1 MSSLFGQEIPK
12 HNQPT
17 LFGAFQTKTEN
28 EEQKTNITSSL
39 FNNDN
44 DKPSLFGNMFNQ
56 NGNNEQKDNQESKV
70 QNILFG
76 SNPKKNLFESSK
88 KNEDNKGSNN
98 HINSNQG
105 GLFKFDSLGSANKKE
120 KNEGDSN
127 LFKSPGDK
135 KDISKNL
142 FQYDNKGINFGI
154 KKETQIKNEN
164 EIKKKEEEDILK
176 PNNNSITFGK
186 KEENK
191 ITAKTNLFEKPESK
205 NPGIDPIPK
214 NEKINFVSPKISNK
228 NTISTNQ
235 TSNNKLTSTKRI
247 EDDDQVQ
254 KALENLYVSDILLP
268 SPFSYSMS
276 YVLKKEKNEK
286 NKISIKKK
294 SKTID
299 FQFFVEIKDMPNK
312 NYEGCIMIC
321 KSDES
326 MSKLMKQ
333 AHLFIKK
340 KYKMTK
346 ELNDFDI
353 SLMKNGYELPI
364 NDNEFIGDYV
374 KNNDKIIIYL
384 VHKSSEQKE
393 EKQIYK
399 CNNININKEE
409 TKEIKKVLKNVQEEE
424 EEEEIINNK
433 NVIEEKEKLSLSQN
447 IKNNNQKKDLIKD
460 QEEQILCPT
469 NKLPILKREG
479 YFMNPDEYTISRMT
493 LKEIKNVENFCLF
506 NENGKIEFEG
516 KVSLYGANLDKLF
529 NIEHEF
535 IEYEKGEW
543 CHSPRGQNFN
553 VPAVITFYN
562 VQSNIDT
569 SNDNEKKMFIEM
581 LKIKCQKYLNAKFIS
596 YDFNEGTLIYKIPYF
611 Y

>member
-1 MSSLFGQEIPK
+1 MSSSIFGQEISK
-12 HNQPT
+12 QNQPT
-17 LFGAFQTKTEN
+17 LFGAFQAKTDN
-28 EEQKTNITSSL
+28 EEQKTNISSSL
-39 FNNDN
+39 FNNE
-44 DKPSLFGNMFNQ
+44 KPSLFGSMFNP
-56 NGNNEQKDNQESKV
+56 NGNNEQTSNQESKV
-70 QNILFG
+70 QNTLFG
-76 SNPKKNLFESSK
+76 SNPKKNLFESSN
-88 KNEDNKGSNN
+88 KNDDNEGSNN
-98 HINSNQG
+98 PINSNQG
-105 GLFKFDSLGSANKKE
+105 GLFKFDLSGSAYKKG

-142 FQYDNKGINFGI
+142 FQNDNKGINLGI

-164 EIKKKEEEDILK
+164 EIKKKEEETISK

-186 KEENK
+186 KEESK
-191 ITAKTNLFEKPESK
+191 ITTKTNLFEKSIRK
-205 NPGIDPIPK
+205 NTGIDPIPK
-214 NEKINFVSPKISNK
+214 NEKNNFISPKISNK

-235 TSNNKLTSTKRI
+235 TSNKLTSTKRI

-254 KALENLYVSDILLP
+254 KALQNLYVSDILLP

-276 YVLKKEKNEK
+276 YVLKKEKDEK

-312 NYEGCIMIC
+312 NYEGCNMIC

-333 AHLFIKK
+333 AHLFMKK

-364 NDNEFIGDYV
+364 NDDEFIGDYV

-393 EKQIYK
+393 EKQLYRSD
-399 CNNININKEE
+399 NININKEE
-409 TKEIKKVLKNVQEEE
+409 NKEIKKVRDNVQEEE
-424 EEEEIINNK
+424 EEEEDEIINN
-433 NVIEEKEKLSLSQN
+433 NIIEEKEKLSLSQN
-447 IKNNNQKKDLIKD
+447 IKNNNQKKELVKD
-460 QEEQILCPT
+460 PEEEILCPT

-493 LKEIKNVENFCLF
+493 LKEIKNVENFSLF

-596 YDFNEGTLIYKIPYF
+596 YDFDEGTLIYKIPYF

>member
-1 MSSLFGQEIPK
+1 MSSSIFGQEISK
-12 HNQPT
+12 QNQPT

-28 EEQKTNITSSL
+28 EEQKTNISSSL
-39 FNNDN
+39 FNNE
-44 DKPSLFGNMFNQ
+44 KPSSFGNMFNQ
-56 NGNNEQKDNQESKV
+56 NGNNEQKDSQENKA
-70 QNILFG
+70 QNSLFG
-76 SNPKKNLFESSK
+76 SNPKKNLFESSS
-88 KNEDNKGSNN
+88 KNNDNEGSNN
-98 HINSNQG
+98 PINSNQG
-105 GLFKFDSLGSANKKE
+105 GLFKFDLLGSANKKG

-135 KDISKNL
+135 KEISKNL
-142 FQYDNKGINFGI
+142 FQNDNKGINFGI
-154 KKETQIKNEN
+154 KKETQIKNEK
-164 EIKKKEEEDILK
+164 EIKKKEEETVSK

-191 ITAKTNLFEKPESK
+191 INTKTNLFGKPESK

-214 NEKINFVSPKISNK
+214 NEKNNFISPKISNK

-235 TSNNKLTSTKRI
+235 TSNKLTSTKRI

-254 KALENLYVSDILLP
+254 KALQNLYVSDILLP

-286 NKISIKKK
+286 NKINIKKK

-312 NYEGCIMIC
+312 NYEGCNMIC

-333 AHLFIKK
+333 AHLFMKK

-353 SLMKNGYELPI
+353 SLMKNDYELPI
-364 NDNEFIGDYV
+364 NDDEFIGDYV

-393 EKQIYK
+393 EKQLYRSD
-399 CNNININKEE
+399 NININKEE
-409 TKEIKKVLKNVQEEE
+409 NKEIKKVRDNVQEEE
-424 EEEEIINNK
+424 EEEEDEIINN
-433 NVIEEKEKLSLSQN
+433 NIIEEKEKLSLSKN
-447 IKNNNQKKDLIKD
+447 IKDNNQKKELAKD
-460 QEEQILCPT
+460 PEEEILCPT

-493 LKEIKNVENFCLF
+493 LKEIKNVENFSLF

-535 IEYEKGEW
+535 IVYEKGEW

-596 YDFNEGTLIYKIPYF
+596 YDFDEGTLIYKIPYF

>member
-1 MSSLFGQEIPK
+1 MSSSIFGQEISK
-12 HNQPT
+12 QNQPT
-17 LFGAFQTKTEN
+17 LFGAFQTKTDN
-28 EEQKTNITSSL
+28 EEQKTNISSSL
-39 FNNDN
+39 FNNE
-44 DKPSLFGNMFNQ
+44 KPSSFGNMFNQ
-56 NGNNEQKDNQESKV
+56 NGNNEQKSNQESKA
-70 QNILFG
+70 QNSLFG
-76 SNPKKNLFESSK
+76 SNPKKNLFESSN
-88 KNEDNKGSNN
+88 KNDDNEGSNN
-98 HINSNQG
+98 PINSNQG
-105 GLFKFDSLGSANKKE
+105 GLFKFDLSGSANKKE

-135 KDISKNL
+135 KEISKNL
-142 FQYDNKGINFGI
+142 FQDDNKGINFGI

-164 EIKKKEEEDILK
+164 EIKKKEEETISK

-191 ITAKTNLFEKPESK
+191 ITTKTNLFGKPESK

-214 NEKINFVSPKISNK
+214 NEKNNFISPKISNK

-254 KALENLYVSDILLP
+254 KALQNLYVSDILLP

-312 NYEGCIMIC
+312 NYEGCNMIC

-333 AHLFIKK
+333 AHLFMKK

-364 NDNEFIGDYV
+364 NDHEFIGDYV

-393 EKQIYK
+393 EKQLYRSD
-399 CNNININKEE
+399 NININKEE
-409 TKEIKKVLKNVQEEE
+409 NKEIKKVRDNAQEEE
-424 EEEEIINNK
+424 EEEEEDEIINN
-433 NVIEEKEKLSLSQN
+433 NIIEEKEKLSLSQN
-447 IKNNNQKKDLIKD
+447 IKNNNQKK
-460 QEEQILCPT
+460 
-469 NKLPILKREG
+469 N
-479 YFMNPDEYTISRMT
+479 
-493 LKEIKNVENFCLF
+493 
-506 NENGKIEFEG
+506 
-516 KVSLYGANLDKLF
+516 
-529 NIEHEF
+529 
-535 IEYEKGEW
+535 
-543 CHSPRGQNFN
+543 
-553 VPAVITFYN
+553 
-562 VQSNIDT
+562 
-569 SNDNEKKMFIEM
+569 
-581 LKIKCQKYLNAKFIS
+581 
-596 YDFNEGTLIYKIPYF
+596 
-611 Y
+611 

>member
-1 MSSLFGQEIPK
+1 MSSSIFGQEISK
-12 HNQPT
+12 QNQPT

-28 EEQKTNITSSL
+28 EEQKTNISSSL
-39 FNNDN
+39 FNNE
-44 DKPSLFGNMFNQ
+44 KPSLFGSMFNP
-56 NGNNEQKDNQESKV
+56 NGNNEQKSNQESKV
-70 QNILFG
+70 QNTLFG
-76 SNPKKNLFESSK
+76 SNPKKNLFESSN
-88 KNEDNKGSNN
+88 KNDDNEGSNN
-98 HINSNQG
+98 PINSNQG
-105 GLFKFDSLGSANKKE
+105 GLFKFDLSGSANKKE

-135 KDISKNL
+135 KEISKNL
-142 FQYDNKGINFGI
+142 FQNDNKGINFGI

-164 EIKKKEEEDILK
+164 EIKKKEEETISK

-191 ITAKTNLFEKPESK
+191 ITTKTNLFGKPESK

-214 NEKINFVSPKISNK
+214 NEKNNFISPKISNK

-235 TSNNKLTSTKRI
+235 TSNKLTSTKRI

-254 KALENLYVSDILLP
+254 KALQNLYVSDILLP

-312 NYEGCIMIC
+312 NYEGCNMIC

-333 AHLFIKK
+333 AHLFMKK

-364 NDNEFIGDYV
+364 NDDEFIGDYV

-393 EKQIYK
+393 EKQLYRSD
-399 CNNININKEE
+399 NININKEE
-409 TKEIKKVLKNVQEEE
+409 NKEIKKVRDNVQEEE
-424 EEEEIINNK
+424 EEEEDEIINN
-433 NVIEEKEKLSLSQN
+433 NIIEEKEKLSLSQN
-447 IKNNNQKKDLIKD
+447 IKNNNQKKELVKD
-460 QEEQILCPT
+460 PEEEILCPT

-493 LKEIKNVENFCLF
+493 LKEIKNVENFSLF

-581 LKIKCQKYLNAKFIS
+581 IKIKCQKYLNAKFIS
-596 YDFNEGTLIYKIPYF
+596 YDFDEGTLIYKIPYF

>member
-1 MSSLFGQEIPK
+1 MSSSIFAQEISK
-12 HNQPT
+12 QNQPT

-28 EEQKTNITSSL
+28 EEQKTNISSSL
-39 FNNDN
+39 FNND
-44 DKPSLFGNMFNQ
+44 KPNLFGSMFNP
-56 NGNNEQKDNQESKV
+56 NGNNEQKSNQESKV
-70 QNILFG
+70 QNTLFG
-76 SNPKKNLFESSK
+76 SNPKKNLFESSN
-88 KNEDNKGSNN
+88 KNDDNEGSNN
-98 HINSNQG
+98 PINSNQG
-105 GLFKFDSLGSANKKE
+105 GLFKFDLLGSANKKG

-135 KDISKNL
+135 KEISKNL
-142 FQYDNKGINFGI
+142 FQNDNKGINLGI

-164 EIKKKEEEDILK
+164 EIKKKEVETISK

-191 ITAKTNLFEKPESK
+191 ITTKTNLFGKPESK

-214 NEKINFVSPKISNK
+214 NEKNNFISPKISNK

-235 TSNNKLTSTKRI
+235 TSNKLTSTKRI

-254 KALENLYVSDILLP
+254 KALQNLYVSDILLP

-286 NKISIKKK
+286 NKINIKKK

-312 NYEGCIMIC
+312 NYEGCNMIC

-333 AHLFIKK
+333 AHLFMKK

-364 NDNEFIGDYV
+364 NDDEFIGDYV

-393 EKQIYK
+393 EKQLYRSD
-399 CNNININKEE
+399 NININKEE
-409 TKEIKKVLKNVQEEE
+409 NKEIKKVRDNVQEEE
-424 EEEEIINNK
+424 EEEEDEIINN
-433 NVIEEKEKLSLSQN
+433 NIIEEKEKLSLSQN
-447 IKNNNQKKDLIKD
+447 IKNNNQKKELVKD
-460 QEEQILCPT
+460 PEEEILCPT

-493 LKEIKNVENFCLF
+493 LKEIKNVENFSLF

-581 LKIKCQKYLNAKFIS
+581 IKIKCQKYLNAKFIS
-596 YDFNEGTLIYKIPYF
+596 YDFDEGTLIYKIPYF